1 MWDIEAYPMG
11 DFGFS
16 WFFFYN
22 NDVPGWSQDQLK
34 VSGHFPFATENTV
47 SRGPAWTV
55 QVLRI

>member
-22 NDVPGWSQDQLK
+22 NDVPGWSQDQLE
-34 VSGHFPFATENTV
+34 VGGH
-47 SRGPAWTV
+47 
-55 QVLRI
+55 